1 MRFEYALQAALF
13 GTTAALVI
21 VQPPIANALT
31 SEEVQTIAQ
40 QITVTINPGARN
52 AGSGFI
58 IARDGNTYYVLT
70 ARHVVENLD
79 GYLIMTGD
87 GERYT
92 FEQDEYST
100 RVRKI
105 YEKDLA
111 VVQFTSDRDYQ
122 TARLGNYDLQRTE
135 NVLAGRTDLVFVSGT
150 PGAGQQVEQAPVE
163 GDRLLSPG
171 LRMPL
176 DMASGLAKQSIEEG
190 YQLFYTSDTYPGMSG
205 GPVLDANG
213 RVIGIHGRSEGARLA
228 EQESGTSDFRVKA
241 GFSQGIPIAVF
252 LDFADEV
259 GIQRSQ
265 LTLESSAPTPLEEE
279 DSGSL
284 ESLFMPKDGPL
295 DSREWVN
302 HGNKLWRLANLYQ
315 YYGDSQAEQ
324 LKQRAYQAYN
334 KAVELSPNF
343 YQAWYGRGNLL
354 FELGDMNQA
363 LNSYE
368 RAIEIFPY
376 EEKQQELQGLGKPT
390 NKEEQDQLNLVNS
403 ELGFYSTLWRYKGII
418 LSKLKRHEEA
428 VAAFDVAKGINDF
441 DYISWDLR
449 GLSLLA
455 LGENEAALESFDRA
469 LVINPDEYSHAW
481 IHRGLA
487 LGAMNNLEEA
497 IQAYNRGIQIQPN
510 VYPVWMN
517 RASLITEFLQ
527 QNQDDPSALDRA
539 LAIQPDEPD
548 AWQRRGW
555 GQLSLQNHSDA
566 IAAFDQAIASNPED
580 AAAWTAKGMT
590 LLMENRYD
598 EAADAFAK
606 AHQLDPNNTYLQQ
619 VRDAISDLDNNP

>member
-1 MRFEYALQAALF
+1 MRRFEYALHAALF

-21 VQPPIANALT
+21 AQSPIAHGLT
-31 SEEVQTIAQ
+31 RQEVETIARE
-40 QITVTINPGARN
+40 ITVTISPGSDP
-52 AGSGFI
+52 GSGFI
-58 IARDGNTYYVLT
+58 IAREGNTYYVLT
-70 ARHVVENLD
+70 ARHVVESPS
-79 GYLIMTGD
+79 GYLITTAD
-87 GERYT
+87 GESYT
-92 FEQDEYST
+92 FEQEEYST

-122 TARLGNYDLQRTE
+122 TARLGNYDLQRRE

-150 PGAGQQVEQAPVE
+150 PFDGQEVEQAPVE

-176 DMASGLAKQSIEEG
+176 DMASGLAQQSIQEG

-205 GPVLDANG
+205 GPVLDSNG
-213 RVIGIHGRSEGARLA
+213 RVIGVHGRSEGERLA

-241 GFSQGIPIAVF
+241 GFSQGIPISIF

-259 GIQRSQ
+259 GIERSQ
-265 LTLESSAPTPLEEE
+265 LTLESTAPTPLEQQ
-279 DSGSL
+279 DVGSL
-284 ESLFMPKDGPL
+284 ESLFIPKSGL
-295 DSREWVN
+295 SDSREWVN

-324 LKQRAYQAYN
+324 LKQRAFQAYN

-354 FELGDMNQA
+354 FELGEFNDA
-363 LNSYE
+363 LSSYN

-376 EEKQQELQGLGKPT
+376 EEKEQERQRLGSPT
-390 NKEEQDQLNLVNS
+390 NKEENDRLNAING
-403 ELGFYSTLWRYKGII
+403 ELGFYATLWRYKGII
-418 LSKLKRHEEA
+418 LSKLQRHEEA
-428 VAAFDVAKGINDF
+428 VQAFDKVHEIQEF

-449 GLSLLA
+449 GMSLLA
-455 LGENEAALESFDRA
+455 LGDNEAALDSFDRA
-469 LVINPDEYSHAW
+469 LLINPDEYSHAW

-487 LGAMNNLEEA
+487 LGGMNNLEEA
-497 IQAYNRGIQIQPN
+497 IRAYNRGIQIQPN
-510 VYPVWMN
+510 TYQAWMS
-517 RASLITEFLQ
+517 RATLINEFLQ

-539 LAIQPDEPD
+539 LAIQSDEPD

-555 GQLSLQNHSDA
+555 GQLSLQNHQDA
-566 IAAFDQAIASNPED
+566 IAAFDRAIVSNPED

-606 AHQLDPNNTYLQQ
+606 AHQLDPNNTYLQE
-619 VRDAISDLDNNP
+619 VRDAISDLNNNP

>member
-21 VQPPIANALT
+21 MQPPIANALT

-111 VVQFTSDRDYQ
+111 VVQFTSDRDYP
-122 TARLGNYDLQRTE
+122 TARLGNYDLQRRE

-176 DMASGLAKQSIEEG
+176 DMASGLAKQSIQEG

-205 GPVLDANG
+205 GPVLDSNG
-213 RVIGIHGRSEGARLA
+213 RVIGVHGRSEGEFLA
-228 EQESGTSDFRVKA
+228 EPESGSSDFRVKA
-241 GFSQGIPIAVF
+241 GFSQGIPISIF

-259 GIQRSQ
+259 GIERSQ
-265 LTLESSAPTPLEEE
+265 LTLESTAPTPLEQQ
-279 DSGSL
+279 DVGSL
-284 ESLFMPKDGPL
+284 ESLFIPKSGL
-295 DSREWVN
+295 SDSREWVN

-315 YYGDSQAEQ
+315 YYGDSQSEQ
-324 LKQRAYQAYN
+324 LKQRAFQAYN

-354 FELGDMNQA
+354 FELGELNDA
-363 LNSYE
+363 LSSYS

-376 EEKQQELQGLGKPT
+376 EEKRQEHQSLVNPT
-390 NKEEQDQLNLVNS
+390 NKEENDRLNALNG
-403 ELGFYSTLWRYKGII
+403 ELGFYATLWRYKGII
-418 LSKLKRHEEA
+418 LSKLRRHEEA
-428 VAAFDVAKGINDF
+428 VQAFNRVNEIQEM

-449 GLSLLA
+449 GMSLLA
-455 LGENEAALESFDRA
+455 LGENEGALESFDQA
-469 LVINPDEYSHAW
+469 LLINPDEYSHAW

-497 IQAYNRGIQIQPN
+497 IQAYNRGIEIQPN
-510 VYPVWMN
+510 TYQTWMS
-517 RASLITEFLQ
+517 RASLINTFLQ

-539 LAIQPDEPD
+539 LAIQPDEAY
-548 AWQRRGW
+548 AWHRRGW
-555 GQLSLQNHSDA
+555 GQLSLQNHQDA
-566 IAAFDQAIASNPED
+566 IAAFDRAIVSNPED

-598 EAADAFAK
+598 EAADAFAQ
-606 AHQLDPNNTYLQQ
+606 AHKLDPNNTYLQE
-619 VRDAISDLDNNP
+619 VRDAISDLNNNP

>member
-21 VQPPIANALT
+21 MQPPIANALT

-40 QITVTINPGARN
+40 QITVRIESGAP

-58 IARDGNTYYVLT
+58 IAREGNTYYVLT
-70 ARHVVENLD
+70 AWHVVKQNDE
-79 GYLIMTGD
+79 YQIITAD
-87 GERYT
+87 GERHTLAVEDYT
-92 FEQDEYST
+92 TKVQ
-100 RVRKI
+100 KI

-111 VVQFTSDRDYQ
+111 VLQFTSDRDYQ
-122 TARLGNYDLQRTE
+122 TARLGTYDLQRRE

-150 PGAGQQVEQAPVE
+150 PGAGQQVGQAPVE

-205 GPVLDANG
+205 GPVLDSNG
-213 RVIGIHGRSEGARLA
+213 RVIGVHGRSEGETLA
-228 EQESGTSDFRVKA
+228 QQESGSSDFRVKT
-241 GFSQGIPIAVF
+241 GFSQGIPISVF

-259 GIQRSQ
+259 GIERSQ

-279 DSGSL
+279 DSSSL
-284 ESLFMPKDGPL
+284 ESLFMPKEGPL

-315 YYGDSQAEQ
+315 YYGDSKAQELKEQAF
-324 LKQRAYQAYN
+324 QAYN

-343 YQAWYGRGNLL
+343 YQAWYSRGNLL
-354 FELGDMNQA
+354 FELGELNDA
-363 LNSYE
+363 LSSYS

-376 EEKQQELQGLGKPT
+376 EEKQQELQSLGKPT
-390 NKEEQDQLNLVNS
+390 NEAEQNLLKALNG
-403 ELGFYSTLWRYKGII
+403 ELGFYATLWRYKGII
-418 LSKLKRHEEA
+418 LSKLRRHEEA
-428 VAAFDVAKGINDF
+428 VQAFNRVNEIHDF

-449 GLSLLA
+449 GMSLLA
-455 LGENEAALESFDRA
+455 LGENEGALASFDHA
-469 LVINPDEYSHAW
+469 LLINPDEYSHAW

-510 VYPVWMN
+510 TYQTWMS
-517 RASLITEFLQ
+517 RASLINEFLE
-527 QNQDDPSALDRA
+527 QNKEDPQALDRA
-539 LAIQPDEPD
+539 LAIQPDEAY
-548 AWQRRGW
+548 AWHRRGW
-555 GQLSLQNHSDA
+555 GQLSLQNHQDA
-566 IAAFDQAIASNPED
+566 IAAFDQAIVSNPED

-590 LLMENRYD
+590 LLMENRYN
-598 EAADAFAK
+598 EAADAFEK
-606 AHQLDPNNTYLQQ
+606 AQQLDPNNTYLQQ
-619 VRDAISDLDNNP
+619 VRDAISDLENNP

>member
-21 VQPPIANALT
+21 MQPPIANALT
-31 SEEVQTIAQ
+31 QEEVQTIAQ
-40 QITVTINPGARN
+40 QITVRIESGAPP
-52 AGSGFI
+52 GSGFI
-58 IARDGNTYYVLT
+58 IAREGNTYYVLT
-70 ARHVVENLD
+70 AWHVVQQNDE
-79 GYLIMTGD
+79 YQIMTAD
-87 GERYT
+87 GERHTLAVEDYT
-92 FEQDEYST
+92 T
-100 RVRKI
+100 KVRKI

-111 VVQFTSDRDYQ
+111 VLQFTSDRDYQ
-122 TARLGNYDLQRTE
+122 TARLGNYDLQRRE

-150 PGAGQQVEQAPVE
+150 PVEGQEVEQAPVE

-205 GPVLDANG
+205 GPVLDSNG
-213 RVIGIHGRSEGARLA
+213 RVIGVHGRSEGERLA

-241 GFSQGIPIAVF
+241 GFSQGIPISIF

-265 LTLESSAPTPLEEE
+265 LTLESTAPTPLEQQ
-279 DSGSL
+279 DVGSL
-284 ESLFMPKDGPL
+284 ESLFMPKAGL
-295 DSREWVN
+295 SDSREWVN

-315 YYGDSQAEQ
+315 YYGDSEAQQ
-324 LKQRAYQAYN
+324 LKHRAFQAYN

-354 FELGDMNQA
+354 FELGEFNEA
-363 LNSYE
+363 LSSYT

-376 EEKQQELQGLGKPT
+376 EEKQQELQRLGKPT
-390 NKEEQDQLNLVNS
+390 NEEEQKILNAING
-403 ELGFYSTLWRYKGII
+403 ELGFYATLWRYKGII
-418 LSKLKRHEEA
+418 LSKLQRHEEA
-428 VAAFDVAKGINDF
+428 VQAFDKVNEIQDF

-449 GLSLLA
+449 GMSLLA
-455 LGENEAALESFDRA
+455 LGDNEAALESFDRA
-469 LVINPDEYSHAW
+469 LLINPDEYSHAW

-487 LGAMNNLEEA
+487 LGGMNNLEEA

-510 VYPVWMN
+510 TYQSWMS

-527 QNQDDPSALDRA
+527 QNQNDPSALDRA
-539 LAIQPDEPD
+539 LAIQPDEPY
-548 AWQRRGW
+548 AWHRRGW
-555 GQLSLQNHSDA
+555 GQLSLQNHQDA
-566 IAAFDQAIASNPED
+566 IAAFDQAIVSNPED

-598 EAADAFAK
+598 EAADAFAQ
-606 AHQLDPNNTYLQQ
+606 AHKLDPNNTYLQE
-619 VRDAISDLDNNP
+619 VRDAISDLNNNP

>member
-21 VQPPIANALT
+21 TQAPRATAVT
-31 SEEVQTIAQ
+31 SEEVQRIAQ
-40 QITVTINPGARN
+40 QITVRIESGAPP
-52 AGSGFI
+52 GSGFI
-58 IARDGNTYYVLT
+58 IAREGNTYYVLT
-70 ARHVVENLD
+70 AWHVVKDED
-79 GYLIMTGD
+79 GYTIITAD
-87 GERYT
+87 GERHFLEQEDYT
-92 FEQDEYST
+92 T
-100 RVRKI
+100 KVRKI
-105 YEKDLA
+105 FEKDLA
-111 VVQFTSDRDYQ
+111 VLKFTSDRDYQ
-122 TARLGNYDLQRTE
+122 TARLGMYDLQRTE

-150 PGAGQQVEQAPVE
+150 PDEKQEVEQVPVE

-190 YQLFYTSDTYPGMSG
+190 YQLLYTSDTYPGMSG

-213 RVIGIHGRSEGARLA
+213 RVIGIHGRSEGERLA

-241 GFSQGIPIAVF
+241 GFSQGIPISVF

-259 GIQRSQ
+259 GIERSQ
-265 LTLESSAPTPLEEE
+265 LTIESSAPTPLEQQ
-279 DSGSL
+279 DVTSL
-284 ESLFMPKDGPL
+284 ESLFIPRSGL
-295 DSREWVN
+295 TDSREWVN

-315 YYGDSQAEQ
+315 YYRDPQAEQ
-324 LKQRAYQAYN
+324 LKQRAFQAYN

-354 FELGDMNQA
+354 FELGELNEA
-363 LNSYE
+363 LSSYS
-368 RAIEIFPY
+368 RAIDIFPY
-376 EEKQQELQGLGKPT
+376 EEKYQELETLGNPT
-390 NKEEQDQLNLVNS
+390 NQEEQDYLTVLSS
-403 ELGFYSTLWRYKGII
+403 ELDFYSTLWRYKGII
-418 LSKLKRHEEA
+418 LSRLKRHEEA
-428 VAAFDVAKGINDF
+428 VDAFDVANGINDF

-449 GLSLLA
+449 GMSLLA
-455 LGENEAALESFDRA
+455 LGDPEAALDSFDRA
-469 LVINPDEYSHAW
+469 LRINPEEYSHAW

-510 VYPVWMN
+510 TYQAWIS
-517 RASLITEFLQ
+517 RATLINEFLQ

-539 LAIQPDEPD
+539 LAIQPDQPD
-548 AWQRRGW
+548 AWHRRGW
-555 GQLSLQNHSDA
+555 GQLSLQNHGQA
-566 IAAFDQAIASNPED
+566 IAAFEEAIVSNPED

-590 LLMENRYD
+590 LLMENRYN

-619 VRDAISDLDNNP
+619 VRDAIVDLENNP

>member
-21 VQPPIANALT
+21 MQPIANALT
-31 SEEVQTIAQ
+31 REEVQTIAQ
-40 QITVTINPGARN
+40 QITVRIESGAPP
-52 AGSGFI
+52 GSGFI
-58 IARDGNTYYVLT
+58 IAREGNTYYVLT
-70 ARHVVENLD
+70 AWHVVQQNDE
-79 GYLIMTGD
+79 YQIMTAD
-87 GERYT
+87 GERHTLAVEDYT
-92 FEQDEYST
+92 T
-100 RVRKI
+100 KVRKI

-111 VVQFTSDRDYQ
+111 VLQFTSDRDYQ
-122 TARLGNYDLQRTE
+122 TARLGNYDLQRRE

-150 PGAGQQVEQAPVE
+150 PVEGQEVEQAPVE

-205 GPVLDANG
+205 GPVLDSNG
-213 RVIGIHGRSEGARLA
+213 RVIGVHGRSEGETLA
-228 EQESGTSDFRVKA
+228 EQESGSSDFRVKA
-241 GFSQGIPIAVF
+241 GFSQGIPISVF
-252 LDFADEV
+252 LDFVDEV
-259 GIQRSQ
+259 GMTRSQ
-265 LTLESSAPTPLEEE
+265 LTLESSAPTPLEQQ
-279 DSGSL
+279 DVASL
-284 ESLFMPKDGPL
+284 ESLFIPKSGL
-295 DSREWVN
+295 SDSREWVN

-315 YYGDSQAEQ
+315 YYGDSQSEQ
-324 LKQRAYQAYN
+324 LKQRAFQAYN

-354 FELGDMNQA
+354 FELGELNDA
-363 LNSYE
+363 LSSYS

-376 EEKQQELQGLGKPT
+376 EEKQQELQSLGKPT
-390 NKEEQDQLNLVNS
+390 NEEEQKVLNSLNA
-403 ELGFYSTLWRYKGII
+403 ELGFYATLWRYKGII

-428 VAAFDVAKGINDF
+428 VQAFDKVNEIQDF

-449 GLSLLA
+449 GMSLLA
-455 LGENEAALESFDRA
+455 LGDNEAALESFDRA
-469 LVINPDEYSHAW
+469 LLINPDEYSHAW

-487 LGAMNNLEEA
+487 LGGLNNLEEA

-510 VYPVWMN
+510 TYQAWMS
-517 RASLITEFLQ
+517 RATLINEFLQ

-539 LAIQPDEPD
+539 LAIQPDEPY
-548 AWQRRGW
+548 AWHRRGW
-555 GQLSLQNHSDA
+555 GQLSLQNHGDA
-566 IAAFDQAIASNPED
+566 IAAFDQAIVSNPED

-606 AHQLDPNNTYLQQ
+606 AHELDPNNTYLQE
-619 VRDAISDLDNNP
+619 VRDVLSDLENNP